1 MFGRILNL
9 TRITTIAPTSVILA
23 RSTLLRPVVTPT
35 LPSLANGS
43 LTFYRGM
50 KVRSSIKKMCEGCSI
65 VRRRGRRYVI
75 CNRDPKHKQ
84 RQG

>member
-1 MFGRILNL
+1 MFGRLINL
-9 TRITTIAPTSVILA
+9 TRIAGVIPTATALV
-23 RSTLLRPVVTPT
+23 RPT
-35 LPSLANGS
+35 LVRPTVTFPSLANGS